1 MSKEPMSLRAYARH
15 RGVSLRAVQKAIASG
30 RISTQADGRLD
41 AASADANWAS
51 NTAPRP
57 IPAAKPPAKRP
68 VIVSTPE
75 GAHHHAEPR
84 PAVRESSEPPKL
96 ESGLEYSKAR
106 AYKESFLARIAKM
119 DYEERAGKLVSR
131 DEMKV
136 AAFNRYRTFRDGM
149 LNIPDRLAAVL
160 AAETDPRRTH
170 ELLSTEIRK
179 ALTEFSDGNR
189 ANG

>member
-1 MSKEPMSLRAYARH
+1 
-15 RGVSLRAVQKAIASG
+15 
-30 RISTQADGRLD
+30 
-41 AASADANWAS
+41 
-51 NTAPRP
+51 
-57 IPAAKPPAKRP
+57 
-68 VIVSTPE
+68 
-75 GAHHHAEPR
+75 
-84 PAVRESSEPPKL
+84 VREPVEPPKL

-106 AYKESFLARIAKM
+106 AYKESFLARLAKM

-131 DEMKV
+131 DETKV